1 MAVNIAVSTATPGA
15 ALSVSGN
22 SPNIALTVGGTLS
35 GTSDHRK
42 LAHRDAPGQHPIEAV
57 TGLAEALPG
66 ALSNIDIEAII
77 NSFV

>member
-1 MAVNIAVSTATPGA
+1 
-15 ALSVSGN
+15 
-22 SPNIALTVGGTLS
+22 LTVGGTLS